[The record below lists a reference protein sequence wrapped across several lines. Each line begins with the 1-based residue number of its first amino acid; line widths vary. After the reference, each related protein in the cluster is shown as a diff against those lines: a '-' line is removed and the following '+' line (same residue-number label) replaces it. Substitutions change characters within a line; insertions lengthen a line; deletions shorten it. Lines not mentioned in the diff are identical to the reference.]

1 VVYSRNKGVLKMKN
15 TRIVTAMLLAMT
27 ILLSGL
33 TVYAAEPVAAAAP
46 VADTVKKTATALDG
60 YTITILDKTTPAVN
74 IHGRPNDRTVM
85 CFVSASDQ
93 ELGVISYS
101 DYRAI
106 VEKKQK
112 VVNLP
117 GGGTYGAP
125 PIEGKSWEDWF
136 ADEFNKYRSL
146 GGADVREEAVAL
158 NTAETI
164 EDYRQELVNL
174 VNAEREKVGLSP
186 YIVNDECMEYSQTRA
201 EELISH
207 FSHTRPDGTNAGY
220 EVCTMVGITPSEAV
234 KAWMDSPP
242 HRAALLN
249 ENRVYVGAGVHITSN
264 GGYYWQMYFERDP
277 EVYANTFLLG

>member
-1 VVYSRNKGVLKMKN
+1 VLKLKN
-15 TRIVTAMLLAMT
+15 TRIVTAVLLAMT
-27 ILLSGL
+27 ILLPSL
-33 TVYAAEPVAAAAP
+33 TVYAAESVASPAP
-46 VADTVKKTATALDG
+46 VADTAKETTTALDG
-60 YTITILDKTTPAVN
+60 YTVTILYITTPAVN
-74 IHGRPNDRTVM
+74 VHGKPNDRTVM

-101 DYRAI
+101 DYNAI
-106 VEKKQK
+106 IQK
-112 VVNLP
+112 NQKLIALS

-146 GGADVREEAVAL
+146 GGTDVREEAVAL
-158 NTAETI
+158 KTAETI
-164 EDYRQELVNL
+164 EEYRQELVKL
-174 VNAEREKVGLSP
+174 VNAEREKGGLSP

-201 EELISH
+201 EELVSH

-220 EVCTMVGITPSEAV
+220 EVCTMVGTTPSEAV

-277 EVYANTFLLG
+277 DVYANTFLLG